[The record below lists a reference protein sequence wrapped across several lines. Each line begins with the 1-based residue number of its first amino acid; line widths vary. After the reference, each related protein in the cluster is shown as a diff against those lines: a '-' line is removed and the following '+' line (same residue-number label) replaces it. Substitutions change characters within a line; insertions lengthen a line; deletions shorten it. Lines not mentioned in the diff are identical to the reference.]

1 MIKMAEDEVVLRLKS
16 FLEEQGW
23 SVDSRYCL
31 GFTNGIDIE
40 AHKGNQILMVEAK
53 GARANDSAASRRRE
67 HFDSGQIKTHFG
79 KAIVKILEDKFRNPN
94 ASFAIAHPDDT
105 SRYQYK
111 IDILPLSIPSLQGMA
126 FQYYFLKWNKSP
138 FAHRLKVD
146 RC

>member
-1 MIKMAEDEVVLRLKS
+1 MIKMTEDEVVLRLKS

-31 GFTNGIDIE
+31 GFTHGIDIE

-105 SRYQYK
+105 SIK
-111 IDILPLSIPSLQGMA
+111 KAIGHLIP
-126 FQYYFLKWNKSP
+126 FLKPLGIRHYWVSADSIKEQ
-138 FAHRLKVD
+138 
-146 RC
+146 